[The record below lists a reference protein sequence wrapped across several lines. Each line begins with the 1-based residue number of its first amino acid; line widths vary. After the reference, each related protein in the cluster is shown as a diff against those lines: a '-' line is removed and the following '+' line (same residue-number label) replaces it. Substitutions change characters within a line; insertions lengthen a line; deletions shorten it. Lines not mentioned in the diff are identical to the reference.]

1 MPQTIEIVKDV
12 PLTGV
17 VADLEN
23 LLSKICNTASIA
35 LNAADFPALTV
46 SGTPPSSTLDA
57 ASLGGKPAAYY
68 DVAYHSINDLNDVDT
83 SNVANG
89 HILKWN
95 SLAAQWKTEAAVNNL
110 DDLLDVVITAP
121 ANRELLVYDSSLSR
135 WVNNTPGEAG
145 VAVADHN
152 HDSTYLGI
160 SATAVNSDKLDGMHA
175 ADFAVVAHN
184 HDSTYL
190 GISAT
195 AVNSD
200 KLDNQDGTY
209 YLNWNNL
216 TNKPTTYTPSNHGN
230 SAHTSVFIT
239 ASDVTYEN
247 LSANG
252 DVGTGSTQVA
262 KGNHTHSVWDVVIE
276 DQKTEG
282 TDGGTFTSDA
292 WRTRDLNTLVY
303 NSGTLA
309 SLSSNR
315 FTLPAG
321 TYCIDWDAPAGEGVG
336 KNKTRL
342 YNYTA
347 SSVVAYGRNAAN
359 ASSSC
364 GTAVVTVSSSTSFQV
379 EHRCETTVSDTGLG
393 AATGWGTEV
402 YTRVRLRKI
411 A

>member
-1 MPQTIEIVKDV
+1 MPQTIEIVKNV

-68 DVAYHSINDLNDVDT
+68 DIAYHSINDLNDVDT
-83 SNVANG
+83 SSVANG
-89 HILKWN
+89 HILKWD

-135 WVNNTPGEAG
+135 WVNSTPGEAG
-145 VAVADHN
+145 VAVAD
-152 HDSTYLGI
+152 
-160 SATAVNSDKLDGMHA
+160 
-175 ADFAVVAHN
+175 HN

-282 TDGGTFTSDA
+282 TNGGTFTSGV
-292 WRTRDLNTLVY
+292 WQTRDLNTLAY

-347 SSVVAYGRNAAN
+347 SSVVAYGRNAVN

-364 GTAVVTVSSSTSFQV
+364 GTAVVTVSKSTSFRI

-402 YTRVRLRKI
+402 YTRVRVRKI

>member
-1 MPQTIEIVKDV
+1 MPQTIEIVKNV

-68 DVAYHSINDLNDVDT
+68 DIAYHSINDLNDVDT
-83 SNVANG
+83 SSVANG
-89 HILKWN
+89 HILKWD

-135 WVNNTPGEAG
+135 WVNSTPGEAG
-145 VAVADHN
+145 VAVAD
-152 HDSTYLGI
+152 
-160 SATAVNSDKLDGMHA
+160 
-175 ADFAVVAHN
+175 HN

-282 TDGGTFTSDA
+282 TNGGTFTSGV
-292 WRTRDLNTLVY
+292 WQTRDLNTLAY

-347 SSVVAYGRNAAN
+347 SSVVAYGRNAVN

-364 GTAVVTVSSSTSFQV
+364 GTAVVTVSRSTSFQI

-402 YTRVRLRKI
+402 YTRVRVRKI

>member
-57 ASLGGKPAAYY
+57 TSLGGKPAAYY

-83 SNVANG
+83 SSVANG

-160 SATAVNSDKLDGMHA
+160 SATAVNSDKLD
-175 ADFAVVAHN
+175 
-184 HDSTYL
+184 
-190 GISAT
+190 
-195 AVNSD
+195 
-200 KLDNQDGTY
+200 NQDGTY

-216 TNKPTTYTPSNHGN
+216 TNKPTTYTPSNHDN

-282 TDGGTFTSDA
+282 TNGGTFTSGA
-292 WRTRDLNTLVY
+292 WQTRDLNTLAY

-402 YTRVRLRKI
+402 YTRVRIRKI